1 MPNSTN
7 DISNKFLDFN
17 LPQDAYVAFDAVS
30 LKDYIID
37 RLDDNEKFTDQNYE
51 GSNLAAV
58 IDIIAYS
65 YHVLLF
71 YLNNTAAEVNF
82 DQATLYENMNKI
94 VKLIG
99 YKPAGKQTSI
109 VPINAVASASLPT
122 GNYTIRKYSYFLADG
137 IQYNFIGD
145 ISFNRNSPG
154 EVEKLETVNN
164 EAILYQGSIKEY
176 PDYTAQGE
184 EFEVLPIVVDNIV
197 DNTDDKFIADGTISV
212 YVKEAGNDTYYEYDI
227 VESLYLSKSVDRVCE
242 LRLNEYGHYE
252 VKFGNGVFGKKLTQG
267 DIVSVDYLLSDNV
280 AGVISKNVIKGNKL
294 FVYDST
300 RQRELFQDLYPN
312 KSETTFLN
320 ISNSSKITFNNPLN
334 SSALSTEETVE
345 QIRLNAPKLFSSQLR
360 LVTEKDY
367 QGFLDRNLANVITS
381 TRVANNDSYINE
393 YIQYFYDIC
402 VDPNK
407 VNRVIINQ
415 VNFADACDFNN
426 INVFVVPR
434 FTITE
439 DKTYPPFL
447 SNSFKN
453 YIVTQTQD
461 RKMLSNTVVPRDP
474 IYMAFGLGIGDTTNL
489 TLDILDQTKLYA
501 VRETNNK
508 INKTTLKTRIAS
520 IIKKFFDPEENSL
533 GQNLSLTNLTNN
545 ILSLEGIKRIE
556 TRNELTGEIFTGGV
570 SFLSFNPQY
579 PESDIELVNQDKTLP
594 FFKFPYLYSPL
605 SVAKRIVI
613 TDE

>member
-1 MPNSTN
+1 MPTN
-7 DISNKFLDFN
+7 TNETSNKFLDFN

-30 LKDYIID
+30 LKDYIIN
-37 RLDDNEKFTDQNYE
+37 RLDENQKFTDQNYE

-137 IQYNFIGD
+137 VQYNFNGD
-145 ISFNRNSPG
+145 LSFNKNVAG
-154 EVEKLETVNN
+154 KTETLQTVND
-164 EAILYQGSIKEY
+164 EAILYQGTIKEY

-184 EFEVLPIVVDNIV
+184 EFEILPIVVDNIV
-197 DNTDDKFIADGTISV
+197 DSNDDKFIADGTVSV
-212 YVKEAGNDTYYEYDI
+212 YVKEASNSTYYEYQI
-227 VESLYLSKSVDRVCE
+227 VESLYLSSAVDRVCE
-242 LRLNEYGHYE
+242 IRLNEYGHYE
-252 VKFGNGVFGKKLTQG
+252 VKFGNGVFGKKLEQS
-267 DIVSVDYLLSDNV
+267 DIVSIDYILSDNT
-280 AGVISKNVIKGNKL
+280 AGIISKNIINGNKL
-294 FVYDST
+294 FVYDSA
-300 RQRELFQDLYPN
+300 RQRALFKDIYPN
-312 KSETTFLN
+312 KDETTFLN
-320 ISNSSKITFNNPLN
+320 ITNSPKITFNNPLN
-334 SSALSTEETVE
+334 SSTLSTEETVD
-345 QIRLNAPKLFSSQLR
+345 QIRQNAPKMFSSQLR

-367 QGFLDRNLANVITS
+367 QSFLERNLANVITS
-381 TRVANNDSYINE
+381 TRVASNTSYINE

-415 VNFADACDFNN
+415 VNFADSCDFNN
-426 INVFVVPR
+426 INVFVVPK
-434 FTITE
+434 FKITE
-439 DKTYPPFL
+439 DKSYPPFL

-474 IYMAFGLGIGDTTNL
+474 IYMAFGLGIGNASNL
-489 TLDILDQTKLYA
+489 TLDILDQSKLYA

-508 INKTTLKTRIAS
+508 INKNTLKSRIAS
-520 IIKKFFDPEENSL
+520 IIKNFFIPENNNLGENL
-533 GQNLSLTNLTNN
+533 KLIDLAND

>member
-1 MPNSTN
+1 MPTN
-7 DISNKFLDFN
+7 TNETSNKFLDFN

-30 LKDYIID
+30 LKDYIIN
-37 RLDDNEKFTDQNYE
+37 RLDENQKFTDQNYE

-137 IQYNFIGD
+137 VQYNFNED
-145 ISFNRNSPG
+145 LSFNKNVPG
-154 EVEKLETVNN
+154 KIETLQTVND
-164 EAILYQGSIKEY
+164 EAILYQGTIKEY

-184 EFEVLPIVVDNIV
+184 EFEILPIVVDNIV
-197 DNTDDKFIADGTISV
+197 DSNDDKFIADGTVSV
-212 YVKEAGNDTYYEYDI
+212 YVKEANNSTYYEYQI
-227 VESLYLSKSVDRVCE
+227 VESLYLSKAVDRVCE
-242 LRLNEYGHYE
+242 IRLNEYGHYE
-252 VKFGNGVFGKKLTQG
+252 VKFGNGVFGKKLEQS
-267 DIVSVDYLLSDNV
+267 DIVSLDYILSDNT
-280 AGVISKNVIKGNKL
+280 AGIISKNIINGNKL
-294 FVYDST
+294 FVYDSA
-300 RQRELFQDLYPN
+300 RQRALFKDIYPN
-312 KSETTFLN
+312 KDETTFLN
-320 ISNSSKITFNNPLN
+320 ITNSPKITFNNPLN
-334 SSALSTEETVE
+334 SSTLSTEETVE
-345 QIRLNAPKLFSSQLR
+345 QIRQNAPKMFSSQLR

-367 QGFLDRNLANVITS
+367 QSFLERNLANVITS
-381 TRVANNDSYINE
+381 TRVASNTSYINE

-415 VNFADACDFNN
+415 VNFADSCDFNN
-426 INVFVVPR
+426 INVFVVPK
-434 FTITE
+434 FKITE
-439 DKTYPPFL
+439 DKSYPPFL

-474 IYMAFGLGIGDTTNL
+474 IYMAFGLGIGDASNL
-489 TLDILDQTKLYA
+489 TLDILDQSKLYA

-508 INKTTLKTRIAS
+508 INKNTLKSRIAS
-520 IIKKFFDPEENSL
+520 IIKNFFTPENNNLGENL
-533 GQNLSLTNLTNN
+533 KLVDLAND

-556 TRNELTGEIFTGGV
+556 TRNELTGEIFTGGI

-594 FFKFPYLYSPL
+594 FFQFPYLYSPL

>member
-1 MPNSTN
+1 MPTN
-7 DISNKFLDFN
+7 TNETSNKFLDFN

-30 LKDYIID
+30 LKDYIIN
-37 RLDDNEKFTDQNYE
+37 RLDENQKFTDQNYE

-137 IQYNFIGD
+137 VQYNFNED
-145 ISFNRNSPG
+145 LSFNKNVAG
-154 EVEKLETVNN
+154 KTETLQTVND
-164 EAILYQGSIKEY
+164 EAILYQGTIKEY

-184 EFEVLPIVVDNIV
+184 EFEILPIVVDNIV
-197 DNTDDKFIADGTISV
+197 DSNDDKFIADGTVSV
-212 YVKEAGNDTYYEYDI
+212 YVKEASNSTYYEYQI
-227 VESLYLSKSVDRVCE
+227 VESLYLSSAVDRVCE
-242 LRLNEYGHYE
+242 IRLNEYGHYE
-252 VKFGNGVFGKKLTQG
+252 VKFGNGVFGKKLEQS
-267 DIVSVDYLLSDNV
+267 DIVSIDYILSDNT
-280 AGVISKNVIKGNKL
+280 AGIISKNIINGNKL
-294 FVYDST
+294 FVYDSA
-300 RQRELFQDLYPN
+300 RQRALFKDIYPN
-312 KSETTFLN
+312 KDETTFLN
-320 ISNSSKITFNNPLN
+320 ITNSPKITFNNPLN
-334 SSALSTEETVE
+334 SSTLSTEETVD
-345 QIRLNAPKLFSSQLR
+345 QIRQNAPKMFSSQLR

-367 QGFLDRNLANVITS
+367 QSFLERNLANVITS
-381 TRVANNDSYINE
+381 TRVASNTSYINE

-415 VNFADACDFNN
+415 VNFADSCDFNN
-426 INVFVVPR
+426 INVFVVPK
-434 FTITE
+434 FKITE
-439 DKTYPPFL
+439 DKSYPPFL

-474 IYMAFGLGIGDTTNL
+474 IYMAFGLGIGNASNL
-489 TLDILDQTKLYA
+489 TLDILDQSKLYA

-508 INKTTLKTRIAS
+508 INKNTLKSRIAS
-520 IIKKFFDPEENSL
+520 IIKNFFIPENNNLGENL
-533 GQNLSLTNLTNN
+533 KLIDLAND

>member
-1 MPNSTN
+1 MPTNTN
-7 DISNKFLDFN
+7 DTSNKFLDFN

-37 RLDDNEKFTDQNYE
+37 RLDENQKFTDQNYE

-82 DQATLYENMNKI
+82 DQTTLYENMNKI

-109 VPINAVASASLPT
+109 VPINAVASSTLPT
-122 GNYTIRKYSYFLADG
+122 GNYTIRKYSFFLADG
-137 IQYNFIGD
+137 VQYNFDKD
-145 ISFNRNSPG
+145 ISFNKTTNNQ
-154 EVEKLETVNN
+154 ETLQTVND
-164 EAILYQGSIKEY
+164 EAILYQGTVKEY

-184 EFEVLPIVVDNIV
+184 EFEILPIVVDNIV
-197 DNTDDKFIADGTISV
+197 DSNSDKFIADGTISV
-212 YVKEAGNDTYYEYDI
+212 YVKELSNNTYYEYEVI
-227 VESLYLSKSVDRVCE
+227 ESLYLTKSVDRVCE

-252 VKFGNGVFGKKLTQG
+252 VKFGNGVFGKKLDSG
-267 DIVSVDYLLSDNV
+267 DIVSVNYIQSDNT
-280 AGVISKNVIKGNKL
+280 AGVISKNVINGNKL

-312 KSETTFLN
+312 KAETTFLN
-320 ISNSSKITFNNPLN
+320 ITNSPKITFNNPLN

-345 QIRLNAPKLFSSQLR
+345 QIRQNAPKMFSSQLR
-360 LVTEKDY
+360 LVTEGDY
-367 QGFLDRNLANVITS
+367 QSFLQRNLANVVTS
-381 TRVANNDSYINE
+381 TRVVSNDSYINE

-415 VNFADACDFNN
+415 VNFADSCDFNN
-426 INVFVVPR
+426 INVFVVPK
-434 FTITE
+434 FKITE
-439 DKTYPPFL
+439 DKSYPPFL

-453 YIVTQTQD
+453 YIVGQTQD

-474 IYMAFGLGIGDTTNL
+474 IYMAFGLGIGDAADL
-489 TLDILDQTKLYA
+489 SLDILDQTKLYA

-508 INKTTLKTRIAS
+508 INKTTLKTRIGS
-520 IIKKFFDPEENSL
+520 LIKKFFDPADNTL
-533 GQNLSLTNLTNN
+533 GGNLKLINLAND

-556 TRNELTGEIFTGGV
+556 TRNESTGEIFTGGV

-579 PESDIELVNQDKTLP
+579 PDSDIELVNQDKTLP

-605 SVAKRIVI
+605 SVADRIVI

>member
-1 MPNSTN
+1 MPKNTN
-7 DISNKFLDFN
+7 ETSNKFLDFN

-30 LKDYIID
+30 LKDYIIN
-37 RLDDNEKFTDQNYE
+37 RLDENEKFTDQNYE

-71 YLNNTAAEVNF
+71 YLNTTASEVNF

-109 VPINAVASASLPT
+109 VPINAVASVSLPT

-137 IQYNFIGD
+137 IQYNFNED
-145 ISFNRNSPG
+145 ISFNRTSAG
-154 EVEKLETVNN
+154 VVETLQTVND
-164 EAILYQGSIKEY
+164 EAILYQGTIKEY

-197 DNTDDKFIADGTISV
+197 DSNDDKFIADGTISV
-212 YVKEAGNDTYYEYDI
+212 YVKEASNNTYYEYSI
-227 VESLYLSKSVDRVCE
+227 VESLYLSKSTDRVCE

-252 VKFGNGVFGKKLTQG
+252 VKFGNGVFGKKLDPS
-267 DIVSVDYLLSDNV
+267 DIVSVNYLLSDNTG
-280 AGVISKNVIKGNKL
+280 GVISKNVINGNKL
-294 FVYDST
+294 FVYDSA
-300 RQRELFQDLYPN
+300 RQQELFKDLYPN
-312 KSETTFLN
+312 RAETTFLN
-320 ISNSSKITFNNPLN
+320 ITNSPKITFNNPLN

-345 QIRLNAPKLFSSQLR
+345 QIRQNAPKMFSSQLR

-367 QGFLDRNLANVITS
+367 QSFLERNLANVITS
-381 TRVANNDSYINE
+381 TRVVNNESYINE

-426 INVFVVPR
+426 INVFAVPR
-434 FTITE
+434 FAVTE
-439 DKTYPPFL
+439 DKSYPPFL

-461 RKMLSNTVVPRDP
+461 RKMLSNNVVPRDP
-474 IYMAFGLGIGDTTNL
+474 IYMAFGLGIGDASNL

-520 IIKKFFDPEENSL
+520 LIKKFFDPETNSL
-533 GQNLSLTNLTNN
+533 GGNLKLVDLANS

-556 TRNELTGEIFTGGV
+556 TRNELTGEVFTSGV

-579 PESDIELVNQDKTLP
+579 PASDIELVNQDKTLP

-605 SVAKRIVI
+605 SVAKRVVI

>member
-1 MPNSTN
+1 MPTN
-7 DISNKFLDFN
+7 TNETSNKFLDFN

-30 LKDYIID
+30 LKDYIIN
-37 RLDDNEKFTDQNYE
+37 RLDENQKFTDQNYE

-137 IQYNFIGD
+137 VQYNFNED
-145 ISFNRNSPG
+145 LSFNKNVTG
-154 EVEKLETVNN
+154 KIETLQTVND
-164 EAILYQGSIKEY
+164 EAILYQGTIKEY

-184 EFEVLPIVVDNIV
+184 EFEILPIVVDNIV
-197 DNTDDKFIADGTISV
+197 DSNDDKFIADGTVSV
-212 YVKEAGNDTYYEYDI
+212 YVKEASNSTYYEYQI
-227 VESLYLSKSVDRVCE
+227 VESLYLSKAVDRVCE
-242 LRLNEYGHYE
+242 IRLNEYGHYE
-252 VKFGNGVFGKKLTQG
+252 VKFGNGVFGKKLEQS
-267 DIVSVDYLLSDNV
+267 DIVSLDYILSDNT
-280 AGVISKNVIKGNKL
+280 AGIISKNIINGNKL
-294 FVYDST
+294 FVYDSA
-300 RQRELFQDLYPN
+300 RQRALFKDIYPN
-312 KSETTFLN
+312 KDETTFLN
-320 ISNSSKITFNNPLN
+320 ITNSPKITFNNPLN
-334 SSALSTEETVE
+334 SSTLSTEETVE
-345 QIRLNAPKLFSSQLR
+345 QIRQNAPKMFSSQLR

-367 QGFLDRNLANVITS
+367 QSFLERNLANVITS
-381 TRVANNDSYINE
+381 TRVASNTSYINE

-415 VNFADACDFNN
+415 VNFADSCDFNN
-426 INVFVVPR
+426 INVFVVPK
-434 FTITE
+434 FKITE
-439 DKTYPPFL
+439 DKSYPPFL

-474 IYMAFGLGIGDTTNL
+474 IYMAFGLGIGDASNL
-489 TLDILDQTKLYA
+489 TLDILDQSKLYA

-508 INKTTLKTRIAS
+508 INKNTLKSRIAS
-520 IIKKFFDPEENSL
+520 IIKNFFTPENNNLGENL
-533 GQNLSLTNLTNN
+533 KLVDLAND

-556 TRNELTGEIFTGGV
+556 TRNELTGEIFTGGI

-594 FFKFPYLYSPL
+594 FFQFPYLYSPL

>member
-1 MPNSTN
+1 MPTNTN
-7 DISNKFLDFN
+7 DTSNKFLDFN

-37 RLDDNEKFTDQNYE
+37 RLNENEKFTDQNYE

-82 DQATLYENMNKI
+82 DQAALYENMNKI

-109 VPINAVASASLPT
+109 VPINAEASAALPT
-122 GNYTIRKYSYFLADG
+122 GNYTIRKYSYFIADG
-137 IQYNFIGD
+137 IQYNFNKD
-145 ISFNRNSPG
+145 YSFNKTNPG
-154 EVEKLETVNN
+154 KETLQTINDEV
-164 EAILYQGSIKEY
+164 ILYQGTIKEY

-184 EFEVLPIVVDNIV
+184 EFEILPVVVDNIV
-197 DNTDDKFIADGTISV
+197 DNNDDKFIADNTLSI
-212 YVKEAGNDTYYEYDI
+212 YVKESTNDTYYEYKI
-227 VESLYLSKSVDRVCE
+227 VESLYLTKSVDRVCE

-252 VKFGNGVFGKKLTQG
+252 VKFGNGVFGKKLDQG
-267 DIVSVDYLLSDNV
+267 DIVSIDYILSNNT
-280 AGVISKNVIKGNKL
+280 AGVISKNVINGNKL

-300 RQRELFQDLYPN
+300 RQRALFKDLYPN
-312 KSETTFLN
+312 KNETTFLN
-320 ISNSSKITFNNPLN
+320 ISNSPKITFNNPLN

-345 QIRLNAPKLFSSQLR
+345 QIRQNAPKLFSSQLR

-367 QGFLDRNLANVITS
+367 QSFLERNLANVVTS
-381 TRVANNDSYINE
+381 TRVVSNDSYINE

-426 INVFVVPR
+426 INVFVAPK

-439 DKTYPPFL
+439 DESYPPFL

-453 YIVTQTQD
+453 YIVTQTQE

-474 IYMAFGLGIGDTTNL
+474 IYMAFGLGIGDTSNL

-520 IIKKFFDPEENSL
+520 LIKKFFDPNDNSL
-533 GQNLSLTNLTNN
+533 GQNLKLVDLTNR

-556 TRNELTGEIFTGGV
+556 TRNEQTGEIFTSGI

-579 PESDIELVNQDKTLP
+579 PESDIELVNQDITLP

>member
-280 AGVISKNVIKGNKL
+280 AGVISKNVINGNKL

-426 INVFVVPR
+426 INVVVVPR